1 MDGKLNLQEIE
12 ALLKLA
18 NAASDASTGHNRSV
32 EPCRFE
38 RSGQFGAEQAD
49 VVNSVQ
55 EAFAKG
61 LTQSLGA
68 YLRVSFETA
77 LVSVEQ
83 MTFREA
89 VEHVAPGSHLF
100 LLQFH
105 GTAAAIQIDQCLVFP
120 LIDILLGGTGQGPT
134 VKRDVTEIEDHVM
147 EGVGKVICHEIA
159 AAWGMDIN
167 DCDLIGAQ
175 GLAQIQR
182 LLPANDRV
190 VVSKFASKMADAT
203 GDLRVLV
210 PAITFN
216 ALLRKLS
223 NDTGHGRPLKPSPSG
238 CKLGEKMLECLF
250 PVSLGMSAIR
260 LPIDKVL
267 ELGPDQICDLG
278 IPLSQS
284 ASLIIA
290 GREIFDAIPVRQG
303 RKRAAQVGQPRI
315 YTEQERKAQS

>member
-1 MDGKLNLQEIE
+1 MDSKLNQQEIE

-18 NAASDASTGHNRSV
+18 NTTSQASASHNRSV

-38 RSGQFGAEQAD
+38 RSGQFGTEQAS
-49 VVNSVQ
+49 VVTGVQ

-83 MTFREA
+83 MTFRES
-89 VEHVAPGSHLF
+89 VEHIAPGTYLLS
-100 LLQFH
+100 LQFH

-120 LIDILLGGTGQGPT
+120 LIDILLGGTGQGQT

-147 EGVGKVICHEIA
+147 EGVGKIICHEIA
-159 AAWGMDIN
+159 TAWGMDLS

-190 VVSKFASKMADAT
+190 VVSKFESKMAEAS
-203 GDLRVLV
+203 GQLQVLV

-216 ALLRKLS
+216 ALLRRLS
-223 NDTGHGRPLKPSPSG
+223 NDAGHGKSLKPTPSG
-238 CKLGEKMLECLF
+238 CKLGEKMMECLF
-250 PVSLGMSAIR
+250 PVSLGISAIR

-267 ELGPDQICDLG
+267 ELGPDQVCDLG
-278 IPLSQS
+278 VPLSQS

-290 GREIFDAIPVRQG
+290 GRDTFEAIPVRQG
-303 RKRAAQVGQPRI
+303 RMRAAQVGQPRT
-315 YTEQERKAQS
+315 YTEQERKTQS